1 MKILAFTDTHGKT
14 ENLSAIKNL
23 VEKTKPD
30 ILVCAGDFTN
40 FGKKI
45 NQQLSKFDFN
55 IDLIFIPGNHEEG
68 KKINNPNKKFSNIHK
83 TTKEFNG
90 VLFVGCGGG
99 IYGDIEL
106 NLEECKNK
114 LEKEIKLFRSKSDNG
129 KVIFVTHRPPKN
141 TKLDYMKKISKH
153 VGAKNISEFI
163 KKNSIDISISGHIH
177 ETARKIDKLNKTK
190 LYNPGPKGRLIRV

>member
-14 ENLSAIKNL
+14 ENITEIKKL

-30 ILVCAGDFTN
+30 LLVCAGDFTN
-40 FGKKI
+40 FGKRAI
-45 NQQLSKFDFN
+45 QQLNKFNFN
-55 IDLIFIPGNHEEG
+55 RDLFFIPGNHEEG
-68 KKINNPNKKFSNIHK
+68 IKINNLNKNFSNIHK

-106 NLEECKNK
+106 NLEECSDK
-114 LEKEIKLFRSKSDNG
+114 LEKEINLFKSKNENG
-129 KVIFVTHRPPKN
+129 KIIFVTHRPPKN
-141 TKLDYMKKISKH
+141 TKLDYMKKISTH
-153 VGAKNISEFI
+153 VGAENISKFI
-163 KKNSIDISISGHIH
+163 KKNLIDVAISGHIH
-177 ETARKIDKLNKTK
+177 ETSGKIDKLNKTK

>member
-14 ENLSAIKNL
+14 ENLAAIKKL
-23 VEKTKPD
+23 IEKNKPD
-30 ILVCAGDFTN
+30 LLICAGDFTN

-45 NQQLSKFDFN
+45 NQQLNKFNFN
-55 IDLIFIPGNHEEG
+55 IDLLFIPGNHEEG
-68 KKINNPNKKFSNIHK
+68 IKINNSNKKFSNIHK
-83 TTKEFNG
+83 STKEING

-106 NLEECKNK
+106 NLKECKDS
-114 LEKEIKLFRSKSDNG
+114 LEKEIKLFRSKHKEG
-129 KVIFVTHRPPKN
+129 KIIFVTHRPPKN

-153 VGAKNISEFI
+153 VGAKNIAEFI
-163 KKNSIDISISGHIH
+163 RKNLIDISISGHIH
-177 ETARKIDKLNKTK
+177 ETFGKIDKLNKTK